1 MMIRAALA
9 PARYPLDNPAMK
21 ISPKTESESGIER
34 LLDIMARLRHP
45 EDGCPWDS
53 EQTFATIAP
62 YTIEEAYE
70 VAEAIGED
78 DHAALCEELGDL
90 LFQVIFHARMAEE
103 AGAFAFADVV
113 AAVCD
118 KMVRRHPHI
127 FADAQVADAGAQT
140 VAWEAAKAAERAT
153 KAERAGRVAS
163 ILDDV
168 PHGFPAL
175 LRALKLQKRASR
187 VGFDWQTALPA
198 LAKIEEEIGELR
210 SEIAAG
216 GSPERLADEIGDGL
230 FSFVNV
236 ARHLAIDP
244 ESALRG
250 TNAKFERRFRHIEA
264 KLAASEESL
273 AEMSLDDLDRLW
285 EEAKSEI
292 ESDLGELPPTPP
304 L

>member
-1 MMIRAALA
+1 
-9 PARYPLDNPAMK
+9 MK
-21 ISPKTESESGIER
+21 NSAQTDPGIER
-34 LLDIMARLRHP
+34 LLDIMAKLRHP

>member
-1 MMIRAALA
+1 MGINNKPLSPAKA
-9 PARYPLDNPAMK
+9 PPDNPAMK
-21 ISPKTESESGIER
+21 NSAQTETGIER
-34 LLDIMARLRHP
+34 LLEIMAKLRDP
-45 EDGCPWDS
+45 ENGCPWDA

-70 VAEAIGED
+70 VAEAIRED

-90 LFQVIFHARMAEE
+90 LFQVVFHARMAEE
-103 AGAFAFADVV
+103 AGSFAFADVV

-118 KMVRRHPHI
+118 KMVRRHPHV
-127 FADAQVADAGAQT
+127 FAEANVADAGAQT
-140 VAWEAAKAAERAT
+140 VAWEATKEAERAS
-153 KAERAGRVAS
+153 KADRAGRAAS

-168 PHGFPAL
+168 AHGFPAL
-175 LRALKLQKRASR
+175 LRAEKLQKRAAR

-210 SEIAAG
+210 AEIEAG
-216 GSPERLADEIGDGL
+216 GAAERLADEIGDGL

-236 ARHLAIDP
+236 ARHLAVDP

-250 TNAKFERRFRHIEA
+250 TNAKFERRFRYIEA
-264 KLAASEESL
+264 KLAESGNSL

-285 EEAKSEI
+285 EEAKSE
-292 ESDLGELPPTPP
+292 SDPSPTPP
-304 L
+304 AG

>member
-1 MMIRAALA
+1 
-9 PARYPLDNPAMK
+9 MK
-21 ISPKTESESGIER
+21 NSAQTDPGIER
-34 LLDIMARLRHP
+34 LLDIMAKLRHP

-53 EQTFATIAP
+53 EQTFTTIAP

>member
-1 MMIRAALA
+1 
-9 PARYPLDNPAMK
+9 MK
-21 ISPKTESESGIER
+21 NSAQTDPGIER
-34 LLDIMARLRHP
+34 LLDIMAKLRHP

-118 KMVRRHPHI
+118 KMVRRHPHV
-127 FADAQVADAGAQT
+127 FAEANVADAGAQT
-140 VAWEAAKAAERAT
+140 VAWEATKEAERAS
-153 KAERAGRVAS
+153 KADRAGRAAS

-168 PHGFPAL
+168 AHGFPAL
-175 LRALKLQKRASR
+175 LRAEKLQKRAAR

-264 KLAASEESL
+264 KLATSEESL